1 MGVVLLV
8 RHGQA
13 SFGADDY
20 DVLSETGWEQSRL
33 LGAWLAERKVVPDL
47 LLRGGMRRHRETA
60 EGMVVAAGW
69 DTPVEV
75 DAGWD
80 EFDHLGV
87 VAAYARSVEAPAGG
101 VQGDGMQGA
110 GMQGVDRRE
119 FQRIFE
125 QATAR
130 WTGGGHDA
138 DYPESWPAF
147 VIRVRAALE
156 RACAAAGPGGTVVA
170 VSSGG
175 PIAAACAALVD
186 PDGEDPGALARIWSR
201 FNTVT
206 VNSSVTRVVVGST
219 GARLLTFNE
228 HSHLEGETLT
238 YR

>member
-33 LGAWLAERKVVPDL
+33 LGAWLAERKVTPDL
-47 LLRGGMRRHRETA
+47 VLRGDMRRHRETA
-60 EGMVVAAGW
+60 EGMLAGGGW
-69 DTPVEV
+69 ATDVEV
-75 DAGWD
+75 DAGWN

-87 VAAYARSVEAPAGG
+87 VAAL
-101 VQGDGMQGA
+101 QGSGA
-110 GMQGVDRRE
+110 GLADAAAGAQPTRDLDRRE
-119 FQRIFE
+119 FQRVFE
-125 QATAR
+125 LAITR
-130 WTGGGHDA
+130 WTGGEYD
-138 DYPESWPAF
+138 DEYPESYATF
-147 VIRVRAALE
+147 LARVRGALD
-156 RACAAAGPGGTVVA
+156 RACSAAGPGGTVVV

-186 PDGEDPGALARIWSR
+186 PTGADPATLARLWAR

-219 GARLLTFNE
+219 GARMLTFNE
-228 HSHLEGETLT
+228 HAHLEGDTLT

>member
-33 LGAWLAERKVVPDL
+33 LGAWLAARAVKPDVV
-47 LLRGGMRRHRETA
+47 LRGDMRRHRETA
-60 EGMVVAAGW
+60 EGMAEGAGW
-69 DTPVEV
+69 SLDSVADP
-75 DAGWD
+75 GWN

-87 VAAYARSVEAPAGG
+87 VTTLFEAGEALPDGVASPTDLDRPA
-101 VQGDGMQGA
+101 
-110 GMQGVDRRE
+110 
-119 FQRIFE
+119 FQKVFE
-125 QATAR
+125 RATAR
-130 WTGGGHDA
+130 WVSGRHDA
-138 DYPESWPAF
+138 DYPESYPAF
-147 VIRVRAALE
+147 VARVRAALD
-156 RACAAAGPGGTVVA
+156 RACAGAGPGGTVVA

-175 PIAAACAALVD
+175 AIAAACAALVD
-186 PDGEDPGALARIWSR
+186 PDGDDPATYARLWAR

-219 GARLLTFNE
+219 GPRMLTFNE
-228 HSHLEGETLT
+228 HPHLEGDHLT

>member
-33 LGAWLAERKVVPDL
+33 LGARLADHKVVPGL
-47 LLRGGMRRHRETA
+47 VLRGGMRRHRETA
-60 EGMVVAAGW
+60 EGMVDAAGW

-75 DAGWD
+75 DPGWD
-80 EFDHLGV
+80 EFDHLAV
-87 VAAYARSVEAPAGG
+87 VAAYAESAAGVPPG
-101 VQGDGMQGA
+101 SAAMH
-110 GMQGVDRRE
+110 GVDRRE

-125 QATAR
+125 RATAR
-130 WTGGGHDA
+130 WTGGAHDA
-138 DYPESWPAF
+138 EYAESWSAF
-147 VIRVRAALE
+147 VSRVRAALE
-156 RACAAAGPGGTVVA
+156 RACAATGPGGTVVA

-186 PDGEDPGALARIWSR
+186 PEGEDPAALARIWSR

-228 HSHLEGETLT
+228 HTHLEGSSLT

>member
-47 LLRGGMRRHRETA
+47 LLRGGMRRHRETV
-60 EGMVVAAGW
+60 EGMVDTAGW

-87 VAAYARSVEAPAGG
+87 VAAYARTEGLE
-101 VQGDGMQGA
+101 GA

-147 VIRVRAALE
+147 VTRVRAALE

-186 PDGEDPGALARIWSR
+186 PDGEDPAATARIWSR

>member
-33 LGAWLAERKVVPDL
+33 LGAWLAERKIVPDL
-47 LLRGGMRRHRETA
+47 FLRGDMRRHRETA
-60 EGMVVAAGW
+60 EGMVAGAGW
-69 DTPVEV
+69 DTSVEV
-75 DAGWD
+75 DPGWD

-87 VAAYARSVEAPAGG
+87 VAAYAQGAG
-101 VQGDGMQGA
+101 VQGAGMQGAGMQGA

-125 QATAR
+125 RATAR

-138 DYPESWPAF
+138 DYPEYWSAF
-147 VIRVRAALE
+147 VTRVRAALE

-186 PDGEDPGALARIWSR
+186 PEGEDPAAPARIWSR

-228 HSHLEGETLT
+228 HAHLEGETLT